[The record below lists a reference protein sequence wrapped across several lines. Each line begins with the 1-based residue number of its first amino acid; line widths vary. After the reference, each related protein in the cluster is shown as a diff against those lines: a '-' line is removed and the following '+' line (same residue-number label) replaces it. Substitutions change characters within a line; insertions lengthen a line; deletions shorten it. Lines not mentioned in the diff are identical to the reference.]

1 MATATTKRRSSAT
14 ARKSTGRKQASGTKA
29 STKAKPAAK
38 PKAASRA
45 PKAGNIDP
53 RDLETQRKVA
63 ELRSNG
69 KSWTEVAAAL
79 KTTLGNK
86 GRLELAYF
94 YSTVKPK
101 DRIRGTE
108 DEISVKIVE
117 AREAKQPWGLIAA
130 RCDMAEGAVRKL
142 FEAASGSSA
151 KGQNVAQL
159 RKAEREGSKPAAKKS
174 TRKGQTAGQRTAT
187 KAKRS
192 TAKAAPDPQ

>member
-29 STKAKPAAK
+29 STKAKSTS
-38 PKAASRA
+38 KATASRA

-79 KTTLGNK
+79 KTTIGNK

-108 DEISVKIVE
+108 DEMSAKIVE

-130 RCDMAEGAVRKL
+130 RCDMAEGSVRKL
-142 FEAASGSSA
+142 FEAASGASA

-159 RKAEREGSKPAAKKS
+159 RKAEREGSKPAANKSTAKKGTS
-174 TRKGQTAGQRTAT
+174 TRKRSGT
-187 KAKRS
+187 KAAS
-192 TAKAAPDPQ
+192 DPQ